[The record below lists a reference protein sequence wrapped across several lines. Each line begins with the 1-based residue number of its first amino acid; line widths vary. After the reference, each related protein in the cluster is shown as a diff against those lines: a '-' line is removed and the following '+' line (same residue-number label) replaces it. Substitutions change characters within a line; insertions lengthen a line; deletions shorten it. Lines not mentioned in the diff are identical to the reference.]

1 MMFRHRKMQLFCL
14 LGVLLIVIAFVAIRT
29 VNTQPARAATN
40 YFMGVNWADPNDNF
54 GTGNLALVGTA
65 FEPVDCTPQLI
76 ISTRLTISCLF
87 FLGSFL
93 SFRHSLKQ
101 VLVGTSS
108 VKYNVNSVPLSRG

>member
-1 MMFRHRKMQLFCL
+1 MKFSHRKMQIFCQLSAL
-14 LGVLLIVIAFVAIRT
+14 LTVIAFAIIQT
-29 VNTQPARAATN
+29 GNTPRAHAATN
-40 YFMGVNWADPNDNF
+40 QFMGVNWADPNNNF

-65 FEPVDCTPQLI
+65 FEPVDCTSQLI
-76 ISTRLTISCLF
+76 ISTRLTISFLF

-93 SFRHSLKQ
+93 SFRHSLKG